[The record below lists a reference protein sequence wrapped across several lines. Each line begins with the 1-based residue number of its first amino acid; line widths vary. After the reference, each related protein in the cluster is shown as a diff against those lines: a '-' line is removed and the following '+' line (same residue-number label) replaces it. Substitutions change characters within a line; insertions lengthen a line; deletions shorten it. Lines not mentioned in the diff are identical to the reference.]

1 MTPSDE
7 IVDVV
12 SSIANAPISSE
23 TKESITP
30 NFLKRM
36 KQKTRDL
43 PSNFR
48 LATLGAWRG
57 RERGLAVIAGVF
69 LASLVITTVLAYGVG
84 LSQLFLAES
93 LNSEPFDAKI
103 EFKKAPNYESDGWTN
118 NTTTLMETCDELTL
132 RVEITDCTVIL
143 GRQGIHGSGFFNED
157 FVVAQ
162 PLEMRSIF
170 SSTNDLWD
178 NVSFD
183 YPELEN
189 SGPPISSMRGIRLLG
204 PEAFDGELADRLGEQ
219 IIFGLGNWST
229 AEEVEEN
236 RGVFLPSNIASE
248 AQANVGD
255 KLDELSFAY
264 VIDRK
269 AGKGFEDATSD
280 WDCEGTID
288 VGDNG
293 YTYCRM
299 DLTLTNLTIMGIYEP
314 WAFGNPTLAANPVFT
329 TWTALEELDREKL
342 IDNDHM
348 YLGVTIDRALLP
360 TSSTDA
366 ASEWVE
372 DLGVQIESQN
382 YTSENIE
389 LFYFDIIGGT
399 ITFLEIFL
407 GLVQAFDYIIMI
419 PIVVLSLSVLIYG
432 LVLSLEQ
439 RRREIAIHRVIGATS
454 KGLQGM
460 VLLELAVMS
469 TFAWVAGYI
478 LAIAVVPL
486 VLSSVGFMAFESL
499 ENVDVNPVL
508 GLSSTI
514 ITAAATLGLAL
525 LFGRSRSKEFIELEI
540 EEGVKKVREVSKP
553 KRWLHWLMFVIG
565 AIAATDTWLEMNGS
579 EDGLNSN
586 WFVEGL
592 LGLFGPFLLWIG
604 GALLLGRIGAKGPR
618 IMQLFFGRTILLKD
632 VKRGLKGSG
641 STESINRLSVI
652 MLLTLS
658 IVTLA
663 AVQGY
668 TGTLVD
674 EYTASAT
681 VGSDLQITTEQPTNF
696 SEIQTLIN
704 EVYGEELVISGTTVT
719 SIALETED
727 GDSFQ
732 TWVILNGTRDVLDWT
747 EQSIPGKNIDTALES
762 YEGLTFS
769 AGESAAYVLDIWG
782 SGRKGGADRGDQL
795 LSLDDARSVN
805 LTFTWTDIE
814 LEITGMDEETE
825 NESAPEFEMEQLQFL
840 LGSYGESLAVDLSN
854 LDLQNADLSNR
865 DLSGVDFTGTN
876 LSGANLSG
884 SIFTDS
890 LFIDTNLDNADFSNS
905 NLSNTIILNSLGPN
919 IISNSNFSNAN
930 LEGSFGLY
938 VLSFSDLTN
947 ATCPNGEVTNSS
959 SCDDLMITPS
969 IENLPSS
976 LSELLFSGGGI
987 SFEINTQEYN
997 QSLQYIGVHE
1007 FIPGVP
1013 TITMSDTLVIG
1024 ESSWRA
1030 FVGDERANNF
1040 STNTWIIKVD
1050 AVQGDELEAFRAN
1063 LEADSR
1069 VSSAMDW
1076 SSKHSEV
1083 ERSGGLIFGT
1093 QGLLSLQFVVASIAA
1108 VASAFVFLSLVLN
1121 QRRKELAV
1129 LQAIGASPN
1138 QIIRLVLFEI
1148 LSIVVVS
1155 MFLGVLLG
1163 MALALSFNGL
1173 FSVFGFIFG
1182 IFGGS
1187 ETIIDRNLVWPWFE
1201 LTLVSLTVFVA
1212 VVVALLST
1220 TRKAL
1225 KSDLSTVLKG
1235 E

>member
-1 MTPSDE
+1 MTEKKLVDRLKHRIRDFPS
-7 IVDVV
+7 
-12 SSIANAPISSE
+12 S
-23 TKESITP
+23 
-30 NFLKRM
+30 
-36 KQKTRDL
+36 
-43 PSNFR
+43 FR
-48 LATLGAWRG
+48 IATLGAWRG

-93 LNSEPFDAKI
+93 LETEPFDAKI
-103 EFKKAPNYESDGWTN
+103 EFKKVPNYDSEGWSN
-118 NTTTLMETCDELTL
+118 NTTILMETCTELTL
-132 RVEITDCTVIL
+132 KNEITDCTVIL
-143 GRQGIHGSGFFNED
+143 GRQGIHGNGFFNED

-162 PLEMRSIF
+162 PLEMREIS
-170 SSTNDLWD
+170 SSTNELWS
-178 NVSFD
+178 NVSFE

-189 SGPPISSMRGIRLLG
+189 AGPPISSMRGIRLLG
-204 PEAFDGELADRLGEQ
+204 PEAFDGELAQRLGER
-219 IIFGLGNWST
+219 IIFGLGNWSSP
-229 AEEVEEN
+229 EEVRN
-236 RGVFLPSNIASE
+236 RSGVFLPSNIASE

-255 KLDELSFAY
+255 KLDELTFAY

-269 AGKGFEDATSD
+269 AGGGFEDSND

-293 YTYCRM
+293 YAYCRM
-299 DLTLTNLTIMGIYEP
+299 NMTLTNLEILGIYEP
-314 WAFGNPTLAANPVFT
+314 WPFGNPTLAPNPIFT
-329 TWTALEELDREKL
+329 TWTSLNEVDRAKL

-372 DLGVQIESQN
+372 DLGVEIESKN

-419 PIVVLSLSVLIYG
+419 PIVILSLSVLIYG

-469 TFAWVAGYI
+469 TFAWIAGYI

-499 ENVDVNPVL
+499 DNVEVNPVL
-508 GLSSTI
+508 GLGSTI
-514 ITAAATLGLAL
+514 VTAAATLGLAL
-525 LFGRSRSKEFIELEI
+525 LFGRNRSKEFIELEI
-540 EEGVKKVREVSKP
+540 EEGVKKVREVTKP
-553 KRWLHWLMFVIG
+553 KRWLHWLMFIIG

-579 EDGLNSN
+579 ENGLNSN
-586 WFVEGL
+586 WFIEGL

-618 IMQLFFGRTILLKD
+618 IMQLFLGKTPLLKD

-681 VGSDLQITTEQPTNF
+681 VGSDLQITTEQPTNLT
-696 SEIQTLIN
+696 EVQNILN
-704 EVYGEELVISGTTVT
+704 DVYGEELSITATTIT

-732 TWVILNGTRDVLDWT
+732 TWVLLNGTRNILDWT
-747 EQSIPGKNIDTALES
+747 EQSIPGGDIDSALES
-762 YEGLTFS
+762 YEELTFS
-769 AGESAAYVLDIWG
+769 AGESAAYILDIWG
-782 SGRKGGADRGDQL
+782 SGRKGGDDRGDEL
-795 LSLDDARSVN
+795 LSYEDSRSEE
-805 LTFTWTDIE
+805 LTFTWTDLSIDFSG
-814 LEITGMDEETE
+814 IDEEIQ
-825 NESAPEFEMEQLQFL
+825 SDVMPEIGIEELLFL
-840 LGSYGESLAVDLSN
+840 LDSYSESLDIDLSN

-865 DLSGVDFTGTN
+865 DLTGVDFSGSN
-876 LSGANLSG
+876 LTGANLSN
-884 SIFTDS
+884 STLTNS
-890 LFIDTNLDNADFSNS
+890 LFGDTNLDNVNFTNS
-905 NLSNTIILNSLGPN
+905 NLTNTIIFSTLGMNFITNSD
-919 IISNSNFSNAN
+919 FTNAN
-930 LEGSFGLY
+930 LEGSIGLFN
-938 VLSFSDLTN
+938 LSFSDMNN
-947 ATCPNGEVTNSS
+947 ATCPNGNISSTS
-959 SCDDLMITPS
+959 SCEGLMLEPS

-976 LSELLFSGGGI
+976 LVELFFNTENI
-987 SFEINTQEYN
+987 SFEIQSTEYN
-997 QSLQYIGVHE
+997 QSLRYIGIHE
-1007 FIPGVP
+1007 FLPGIP
-1013 TITMSDTLVIG
+1013 TTTMADTLVIG
-1024 ESSWRA
+1024 ETSWRA
-1030 FVGDERANNF
+1030 LVGDDTANNF
-1040 STNTWIIKVD
+1040 SANNWIIKVESL
-1050 AVQGDELEAFRAN
+1050 QGDKLEAFRAN
-1063 LEADSR
+1063 LDADSR
-1069 VSSAMDW
+1069 ISSAMDW
-1076 SSKHSEV
+1076 ASKHSEV

-1121 QRRKELAV
+1121 QRKKELAV

-1155 MFLGVLLG
+1155 MLLGILLG

-1201 LTLVSLTVFVA
+1201 LTIVSFTVFIA
-1212 VVVALLST
+1212 VVIALLST

>member
-1 MTPSDE
+1 MTDE
-7 IVDVV
+7 
-12 SSIANAPISSE
+12 
-23 TKESITP
+23 K
-30 NFLKRM
+30 FFGRM
-36 KQKTRDL
+36 KRKVRDL

-48 LATLGAWRG
+48 IATLGAWRG

-93 LNSEPFDAKI
+93 LETEPFDAKI
-103 EFKKAPNYESDGWTN
+103 EFKKAPTYESDGWTN

-132 RVEITDCTVIL
+132 NVEITDCTVIL
-143 GRQGIHGSGFFNED
+143 GRQGIHGGGFFNED

-162 PLEMRSIF
+162 PLEMRSIS
-170 SSTNDLWD
+170 SSTNELWD

-183 YPELEN
+183 YPELQN
-189 SGPPISSMRGIRLLG
+189 AGPPISSMRGIRLLG

-229 AEEVEEN
+229 ADEVEN
-236 RGVFLPSNIASE
+236 KSGVFLPSNIASE

-255 KLDELSFAY
+255 KLDSVTFAY
-264 VIDRK
+264 VIDKK
-269 AGKGFEDATSD
+269 AGGALQSD
-280 WDCEGTID
+280 WECEGTID
-288 VGDNG
+288 SGDNG
-293 YTYCRM
+293 YAYCRM
-299 DLTLTNLTIMGIYEP
+299 NMTLTNLTIMGIYEP
-314 WAFGNPTLAANPVFT
+314 WPFGNPTLAPNPIFT
-329 TWTALEELDREKL
+329 TWTALDELDREIL

-372 DLGVQIESQN
+372 DLGMQIESQN

-419 PIVVLSLSVLIYG
+419 PIVLLSLSVLIYG

-469 TFAWVAGYI
+469 TFAWVAGYV

-499 ENVDVNPVL
+499 ENVEVNPVL
-508 GLSSTI
+508 GLGSTI

-553 KRWLHWLMFVIG
+553 KRWLHWLMFIIG

-586 WFVEGL
+586 WFIEGL

-618 IMQLFFGRTILLKD
+618 IMQLFLGKTPLLKD

-681 VGSDLQITTEQPTNF
+681 VGSDLQITTEQPANF
-696 SEIQTLIN
+696 TEVQNILN
-704 EVYGEELVISGTTVT
+704 EVYGEELLISATTIT

-732 TWVILNGTRDVLDWT
+732 TWVLLNGTSDVLDWT
-747 EQSIPGKNIDTALES
+747 EQSLPGENIDTALES

-782 SGRKGGADRGDQL
+782 SGRKGGDDRGDEL
-795 LSLDDARSVN
+795 LSSDDSRSEN
-805 LTFTWTDIE
+805 LTFTWTDIDFDFSG
-814 LEITGMDEETE
+814 TDEEIE
-825 NESAPEFEMEQLQFL
+825 NETIPEFGFEQLQFL
-840 LGSYGESLAVDLSN
+840 LESYRESMEVDLSN
-854 LDLQNADLSNR
+854 LNLQNADLSNR
-865 DLSGVDFTGTN
+865 DLSGVDFSGTN
-876 LSGANLSG
+876 LSGANLSN
-884 SIFTDS
+884 STLTNS
-890 LFIDTNLDNADFSNS
+890 LFGDTNLDNVNFKNS
-905 NLSNTIILNSLGPN
+905 NLSNAIIFNTFVPNFILNSD
-919 IISNSNFSNAN
+919 FTNAN
-930 LEGSFGLY
+930 LEGSFGLFN
-938 VLSFSDLTN
+938 LSFSDLTN
-947 ATCPNGEVTNSS
+947 ATCPNGAITNTS
-959 SCDDLMITPS
+959 SCDEFMIEPS
-969 IENLPSS
+969 IENLPPSF
-976 LSELLFSGGGI
+976 SELIFTDGGF
-987 SFEINTQEYN
+987 SFEIQTTEYN
-997 QSLQYIGVHE
+997 QSLRYIGVHE
-1007 FIPGVP
+1007 FIPGIP
-1013 TITMSDTLVIG
+1013 TTTMSDTLVIG
-1024 ESSWRA
+1024 ETSWRA
-1030 FVGDERANNF
+1030 LVGDDTVNNF
-1040 STNTWIIKVD
+1040 SANTWIIKID
-1050 AVQGDELEAFRAN
+1050 GIQGDELEAFRAS
-1063 LEADSR
+1063 LDADSR
-1069 VSSAMDW
+1069 ISSAMDW
-1076 SSKHSEV
+1076 SSKHGEV

-1121 QRRKELAV
+1121 QRKKELAV

-1155 MFLGVLLG
+1155 MFLGILLG

-1201 LTLVSLTVFVA
+1201 LAIVSLTVFVA

>member
-1 MTPSDE
+1 MKDE
-7 IVDVV
+7 KF
-12 SSIANAPISSE
+12 SS
-23 TKESITP
+23 
-30 NFLKRM
+30 RM
-36 KQKTRDL
+36 SRKIRDF

-48 LATLGAWRG
+48 IATLGAWRG

-93 LNSEPFDAKI
+93 LETEPFDAKI
-103 EFKKAPNYESDGWTN
+103 EFKKAPTYESDGWTN

-132 RVEITDCTVIL
+132 KVEITDCTVIL
-143 GRQGIHGSGFFNED
+143 GRQGIHGGGFFNED

-162 PLEMRSIF
+162 PLEMRSIS
-170 SSTNDLWD
+170 SSTNELWG
-178 NVSFD
+178 NVSFE

-189 SGPPISSMRGIRLLG
+189 AGPPISSMRGIRLLG

-229 AEEVEEN
+229 ADEVEN
-236 RGVFLPSNIASE
+236 KRGVFLPSNIASE

-255 KLDELSFAY
+255 ELDELTFAY

-269 AGKGFEDATSD
+269 AGGALQGD

-288 VGDNG
+288 SGDNG
-293 YTYCRM
+293 YAYCRM
-299 DLTLTNLTIMGIYEP
+299 NMTLTNLTIMGIYEP
-314 WAFGNPTLAANPVFT
+314 WPFGNPTLAPNPIFT
-329 TWTALEELDREKL
+329 TWTALDELDQQKL

-372 DLGVQIESQN
+372 DLGMQIESQN
-382 YTSENIE
+382 YTSQNIE

-419 PIVVLSLSVLIYG
+419 PIVILSLSVLIYG

-499 ENVDVNPVL
+499 ENVEVNPVL
-508 GLSSTI
+508 GLGSTI

-553 KRWLHWLMFVIG
+553 KRWLHWLMFIIG

-586 WFVEGL
+586 WFIEGL

-604 GALLLGRIGAKGPR
+604 GALLLGRIGAKGPK
-618 IMQLFFGRTILLKD
+618 IMQLFLGKSPLLKD

-681 VGSDLQITTEQPTNF
+681 VGSDLQITTEEPSNF
-696 SEIQTLIN
+696 SEVQRILN
-704 EVYGEELVISGTTVT
+704 DVYGEELSISATTIT

-732 TWVILNGTRDVLDWT
+732 TWVLLNGTKDVLDWT

-769 AGESAAYVLDIWG
+769 AGESAAYILDIWG
-782 SGRKGGADRGDQL
+782 SGRKGGDDRGDEL
-795 LSLDDARSVN
+795 LSSEDTRSEN
-805 LTFTWTDIE
+805 LTFTWTDIDFGFS
-814 LEITGMDEETE
+814 GMDEEIE
-825 NESAPEFEMEQLQFL
+825 NETTPEFGIEQILFL
-840 LGSYGESLAVDLSN
+840 LESYSESMEVDLSN
-854 LDLQNADLSNR
+854 LNLQNADLSNR
-865 DLSGVDFTGTN
+865 DLSGVDFSGTN
-876 LSGANLSG
+876 LSGANLSN
-884 SIFTDS
+884 STLTNS
-890 LFIDTNLDNADFSNS
+890 LFGDTNLNNVNFKDS
-905 NLSNTIILNSLGPN
+905 NLSNTIIFNSAGPNFILNSD
-919 IISNSNFSNAN
+919 FTNAN
-930 LEGSFGLY
+930 LEGSFGLFN
-938 VLSFSDLTN
+938 LSFSDLTN
-947 ATCPNGEVTNSS
+947 TTCPNGAVTNIS
-959 SCDDLMITPS
+959 SCDELMIEISIDTLPPS
-969 IENLPSS
+969 FTD
-976 LSELLFSGGGI
+976 LLFTDTGF
-987 SFEINTQEYN
+987 SFEVKTTEYN
-997 QSLQYIGVHE
+997 QSLRYIGVHE
-1007 FIPGVP
+1007 FIPGIP
-1013 TITMSDTLVIG
+1013 TTTMADTLVIG
-1024 ESSWRA
+1024 ETSWRA
-1030 FVGDERANNF
+1030 LVGDDTANNF
-1040 STNTWIIKVD
+1040 SANTWIIKID
-1050 AVQGDELEAFRAN
+1050 TVQGEELEAFRAN
-1063 LEADSR
+1063 LDADSR
-1069 VSSAMDW
+1069 ISSAMDW

-1121 QRRKELAV
+1121 QRKRELAV

-1155 MFLGVLLG
+1155 MFLGILLG

-1201 LTLVSLTVFVA
+1201 LALVSLTVFVA

>member
-1 MTPSDE
+1 MTEPKLFE
-7 IVDVV
+7 RI
-12 SSIANAPISSE
+12 
-23 TKESITP
+23 K
-30 NFLKRM
+30 LKI
-36 KQKTRDL
+36 RDL

-48 LATLGAWRG
+48 IASLGAWRG

-93 LNSEPFDAKI
+93 LETEPFDAKI
-103 EFKKAPNYESDGWTN
+103 EFKKAPSYGTEGWTN
-118 NTTTLMETCDELTL
+118 NTTTLMQTCDELTL
-132 RVEITDCTVIL
+132 KVEITDCTVIL
-143 GRQGIHGSGFFNED
+143 GRQGIHGNGFFNED

-162 PLEMRSIF
+162 PLEMREITSA
-170 SSTNDLWD
+170 TNELWE

-189 SGPPISSMRGIRLLG
+189 AGPPISSMRGIRLLG
-204 PEAFDGELADRLGEQ
+204 PEAFDGELADRLGER
-219 IIFGLGNWST
+219 IIFGLGNWSS
-229 AEEVEEN
+229 ADIVEN
-236 RGVFLPSNIASE
+236 KSGVFLPSNIASE
-248 AQANVGD
+248 AQAKVGD
-255 KLDELSFAY
+255 KLDKLTFAY
-264 VIDRK
+264 VVDRK
-269 AGKGFEDATSD
+269 AGGGFEDSSE

-288 VGDNG
+288 VGNNG
-293 YTYCRM
+293 YAYCRINM
-299 DLTLTNLTIMGIYEP
+299 TLTDLEILGIYEP
-314 WAFGNPTLAANPVFT
+314 WPFGNPTLSPNPIFT
-329 TWTALEELDREKL
+329 TWTALNEIDRARL

-372 DLGVQIESQN
+372 DLGVEIESVS

-419 PIVVLSLSVLIYG
+419 PIVILSLSVLIYG

-454 KGLQGM
+454 KGLQSM

-469 TFAWVAGYI
+469 TFAWIAGYV

-499 ENVDVNPVL
+499 DNVEVNPVL
-508 GLSSTI
+508 GLGSTI
-514 ITAAATLGLAL
+514 ITAFATLGLAL

-540 EEGVKKVREVSKP
+540 EEGVKKVREVNKP
-553 KRWLHWLMFVIG
+553 KRWLHWLMFIIG
-565 AIAATDTWLEMNGS
+565 AIAAIDTWLEMNGS
-579 EDGLNSN
+579 ENGLNSN
-586 WFVEGL
+586 WFIEGL

-618 IMQLFFGRTILLKD
+618 IMQLFLGKTPLLKD

-681 VGSDLQITTEQPTNF
+681 VGSDLQITTEQPTNI
-696 SEIQTLIN
+696 SEVQNILN
-704 EVYGEELVISGTTVT
+704 DVYGNELSITATTIT

-732 TWVILNGTRDVLDWT
+732 TWVLLNGTRDILDWT
-747 EQSIPGKNIDTALES
+747 EQSIPGADIDSALES

-769 AGESAAYVLDIWG
+769 AGESAAYILDIWG
-782 SGRKGGADRGDQL
+782 SGRKGGDDRGDEL
-795 LSLDDARSVN
+795 LVNGDSRSEN
-805 LTFTWTDIE
+805 LTFTWTDVNFDISGLD
-814 LEITGMDEETE
+814 LEIQNET
-825 NESAPEFEMEQLQFL
+825 APELGFEQLIFL
-840 LGSYGESLAVDLSN
+840 LESYRSSLEVDLSN
-854 LDLQNADLSNR
+854 LNLQNADLSNR
-865 DLSGVDFTGTN
+865 DLTGVDFSGTN
-876 LSGANLSG
+876 LSGANLSN
-884 SIFTDS
+884 STFTNS
-890 LFIDTNLDNADFSNS
+890 LFSDTNLNNVNFSGS
-905 NLSNTIILNSLGPN
+905 NLSNTLIFNSFGVN
-919 IISNSNFSNAN
+919 FITNSDFSGAD
-930 LEGSFGLY
+930 LEGSIGLFN
-938 VLSFSDLTN
+938 LSLSNLDN
-947 ATCPNGEVTNSS
+947 AKCPNGIVTNTS
-959 SCDDLMITPS
+959 SCDGFLLEPTV
-969 IENLPSS
+969 ENLPSS
-976 LSELLFSGGGI
+976 MAELLFDNDNFNI
-987 SFEINTQEYN
+987 EIQSTEYN
-997 QSLQYIGVHE
+997 LSLRYIGVHE
-1007 FIPGVP
+1007 FLPGIP
-1013 TITMSDTLVIG
+1013 TSTMSDTLVIG
-1024 ESSWRA
+1024 ETSWRA
-1030 FVGDERANNF
+1030 LVGEDTADNF
-1040 STNTWIIKVD
+1040 STNTWIIKINEI
-1050 AVQGDELEAFRAN
+1050 QGDELEGFRAN
-1063 LEADSR
+1063 LDADSR
-1069 VSSAMDW
+1069 ISSAMDW

-1121 QRRKELAV
+1121 QRKKELAV

-1155 MFLGVLLG
+1155 MFLGILLG

-1201 LTLVSLTVFVA
+1201 LTIVSLTVFVA

>member
-1 MTPSDE
+1 MTPRDE
-7 IVDVV
+7 ISEVV
-12 SSIANAPISSE
+12 LSIANVPISPE

-36 KQKTRDL
+36 KQKIRDL

-93 LNSEPFDAKI
+93 LETEPFDAKI
-103 EFKKAPNYESDGWTN
+103 EFKKAPTYESDGWTN

-132 RVEITDCTVIL
+132 NVEITDCTVIL
-143 GRQGIHGSGFFNED
+143 GRQGIHGGGFFNED

-162 PLEMRSIF
+162 PLEMRSIS
-170 SSTNDLWD
+170 SSTNELWD

-204 PEAFDGELADRLGEQ
+204 PEAFDGELANRLGEQ

-264 VIDRK
+264 VIDKK
-269 AGKGFEDATSD
+269 AGGALQRD
-280 WDCEGTID
+280 WDCEGAID

-293 YTYCRM
+293 YAYCRM
-299 DLTLTNLTIMGIYEP
+299 NMTLTNLTVMGIYEP
-314 WAFGNPTLAANPVFT
+314 WPFGNPTLSPNPIFT
-329 TWTALEELDREKL
+329 TWTALDELDREKL

-372 DLGVQIESQN
+372 DLGMHIESQN

-419 PIVVLSLSVLIYG
+419 PIVILSLSVLIYG

-469 TFAWVAGYI
+469 TFAWIAGYI

-499 ENVDVNPVL
+499 ENVEVNPVL
-508 GLSSTI
+508 GLGSTI
-514 ITAAATLGLAL
+514 VTAAATLGLAL

-553 KRWLHWLMFVIG
+553 KRWLHWLMFIIG

-618 IMQLFFGRTILLKD
+618 IMQLFLGKSPLLKD

-681 VGSDLQITTEQPTNF
+681 VGSDLQITTEQPSNF
-696 SEIQTLIN
+696 SEVQNILN
-704 EVYGEELVISGTTVT
+704 EVYGEDLLISATTIT

-732 TWVILNGTRDVLDWT
+732 TWVLLNGTRDVLDWT
-747 EQSIPGKNIDTALES
+747 EQSIPGDNIDTALES

-769 AGESAAYVLDIWG
+769 AGESAAYILDIWG
-782 SGRKGGADRGDQL
+782 SGRKGGADRGDEL
-795 LSLDDARSVN
+795 LTSKDSRSTN
-805 LTFTWTDIE
+805 LTFTWTDIDFDFSG
-814 LEITGMDEETE
+814 TDEEIQ
-825 NESAPEFEMEQLQFL
+825 NETTPEFGFEQLQFL
-840 LGSYGESLAVDLSN
+840 LGSYSESMEVDLSN

-865 DLSGVDFTGTN
+865 DLSGVDFSGTN
-876 LSGANLSG
+876 LSGANLSN
-884 SIFTDS
+884 STLTNS
-890 LFIDTNLDNADFSNS
+890 LFGDTNLDNVNFKNS
-905 NLSNTIILNSLGPN
+905 NLSNTIIFNSVGPN
-919 IISNSNFSNAN
+919 FIFNSDFTNAN
-930 LEGSFGLY
+930 LEGSFGLFN
-938 VLSFSDLTN
+938 LSFSDLTN
-947 ATCPNGEVTNSS
+947 ATCPNGVVTNTS
-959 SCDDLMITPS
+959 SCDELMIDISIDTFPPS
-969 IENLPSS
+969 LT
-976 LSELLFSGGGI
+976 ELLFTDGGF
-987 SFEINTQEYN
+987 SFEVQTTEYN
-997 QSLQYIGVHE
+997 QSLRYIGVHE
-1007 FIPGVP
+1007 FIPGIP
-1013 TITMSDTLVIG
+1013 TTTMADTLVIG
-1024 ESSWRA
+1024 ETSWRA
-1030 FVGDERANNF
+1030 LVGDDTANNF
-1040 STNTWIIKVD
+1040 SANTWIIKID
-1050 AVQGDELEAFRAN
+1050 AIQGDELEAFRAN
-1063 LEADSR
+1063 LDADSR
-1069 VSSAMDW
+1069 ISSAMDW

-1108 VASAFVFLSLVLN
+1108 IASAFVFLSLVLN
-1121 QRRKELAV
+1121 QRKKELAV

-1155 MFLGVLLG
+1155 MFLGILLG

-1201 LTLVSLTVFVA
+1201 LAIVSLTVFVA
-1212 VVVALLST
+1212 VVIALLST

>member
-1 MTPSDE
+1 MKDE
-7 IVDVV
+7 KF
-12 SSIANAPISSE
+12 SS
-23 TKESITP
+23 
-30 NFLKRM
+30 RM
-36 KQKTRDL
+36 SRKIRDF

-48 LATLGAWRG
+48 IATLGAWRG

-93 LNSEPFDAKI
+93 LETEPFDAKI
-103 EFKKAPNYESDGWTN
+103 EFKKAPTYESDGWTN

-132 RVEITDCTVIL
+132 KVEITDCTVIL
-143 GRQGIHGSGFFNED
+143 GRQGIHGGGFFNED

-162 PLEMRSIF
+162 PLEMRSIS
-170 SSTNDLWD
+170 SSTNELWG
-178 NVSFD
+178 NVSFE

-189 SGPPISSMRGIRLLG
+189 AGPPISSMRGIRLLG

-229 AEEVEEN
+229 ADEVEN
-236 RGVFLPSNIASE
+236 KRGVFLPSNIASE

-255 KLDELSFAY
+255 ELDELTFAY

-269 AGKGFEDATSD
+269 AGGALQGD

-288 VGDNG
+288 SGDNG
-293 YTYCRM
+293 YAYCRM
-299 DLTLTNLTIMGIYEP
+299 NMTLTNLTIMGIYEP
-314 WAFGNPTLAANPVFT
+314 WPFGNPTLAPNPIFT
-329 TWTALEELDREKL
+329 TWTALDELDQQKL

-372 DLGVQIESQN
+372 DLGMQIESQN
-382 YTSENIE
+382 YTSQNIE

-419 PIVVLSLSVLIYG
+419 PIVILSLSVLIYG

-499 ENVDVNPVL
+499 ENVEVNPVL
-508 GLSSTI
+508 GLGSTI
-514 ITAAATLGLAL
+514 VTAAATLGLAL

-553 KRWLHWLMFVIG
+553 KRWLHWLMFIIG

-586 WFVEGL
+586 WFIEGL

-604 GALLLGRIGAKGPR
+604 GALLLGRIGAKGPK
-618 IMQLFFGRTILLKD
+618 IMQLFLGKSPLLKD

-681 VGSDLQITTEQPTNF
+681 VGSDLQITTEEPSNF
-696 SEIQTLIN
+696 SEVQRILN
-704 EVYGEELVISGTTVT
+704 DVYGEELSISATTIT

-732 TWVILNGTRDVLDWT
+732 TWVLLNGTKDVLDWT

-769 AGESAAYVLDIWG
+769 AGESAAYILDIWG
-782 SGRKGGADRGDQL
+782 SGRKGGDDRGDEL
-795 LSLDDARSVN
+795 LSSEDTRSEN
-805 LTFTWTDIE
+805 LTFTWTDIDFGFS
-814 LEITGMDEETE
+814 GMDEEIE
-825 NESAPEFEMEQLQFL
+825 NETTPEFGIEQILFL
-840 LGSYGESLAVDLSN
+840 LESYSESMEVDLSN
-854 LDLQNADLSNR
+854 LNLQNADLSNR
-865 DLSGVDFTGTN
+865 DLSGVDFSGTN
-876 LSGANLSG
+876 LSGANLSN
-884 SIFTDS
+884 STLTNS
-890 LFIDTNLDNADFSNS
+890 LFGDTNLNNVNFKDS
-905 NLSNTIILNSLGPN
+905 NLSNTIIFNSAGPNFILNSD
-919 IISNSNFSNAN
+919 FTNAN
-930 LEGSFGLY
+930 LEGSFGLFN
-938 VLSFSDLTN
+938 LSFSDLTN
-947 ATCPNGEVTNSS
+947 TTCPNGAVTNIS
-959 SCDDLMITPS
+959 SCDELMIEISIDTLPPS
-969 IENLPSS
+969 FTD
-976 LSELLFSGGGI
+976 LLFTDTGF
-987 SFEINTQEYN
+987 SFEVKTTEYN
-997 QSLQYIGVHE
+997 QSLRYIGVHE
-1007 FIPGVP
+1007 FIPGIP
-1013 TITMSDTLVIG
+1013 TTTMADTLVIG
-1024 ESSWRA
+1024 ETSWRA
-1030 FVGDERANNF
+1030 LVGDDTANNF
-1040 STNTWIIKVD
+1040 SANTWIIKID
-1050 AVQGDELEAFRAN
+1050 AVQGKELEAFRAN
-1063 LEADSR
+1063 LDADSR
-1069 VSSAMDW
+1069 ISSAMDW

-1121 QRRKELAV
+1121 QRKKELAV

-1155 MFLGVLLG
+1155 MFLGILLG

-1201 LTLVSLTVFVA
+1201 LALVSLTVFVA

>member
-1 MTPSDE
+1 MNE
-7 IVDVV
+7 EKFIG
-12 SSIANAPISSE
+12 
-23 TKESITP
+23 
-30 NFLKRM
+30 RM
-36 KQKTRDL
+36 KRKISDL

-48 LATLGAWRG
+48 IATLGAWRG

-93 LNSEPFDAKI
+93 LETEPFDAKI
-103 EFKKAPNYESDGWTN
+103 EFKKAPNFESEGWTN
-118 NTTTLMETCDELTL
+118 NTTTLMETCDELSL
-132 RVEITDCTVIL
+132 KVEITDCTVIL
-143 GRQGIHGSGFFNED
+143 GRQGIHGNGFFNED

-162 PLEMRSIF
+162 PLEMRAIS
-170 SSTNDLWD
+170 SSTNDLWN
-178 NVSFD
+178 NVSFE
-183 YPELEN
+183 YPELQN
-189 SGPPISSMRGIRLLG
+189 AGPPISSMRGIRLLG
-204 PEAFDGELADRLGEQ
+204 PEAFDGELAERLGEQ

-229 AEEVEEN
+229 AQEVEDN

-248 AQANVGD
+248 AQANIGD
-255 KLDELSFAY
+255 KLDEISFAY
-264 VIDRK
+264 VVDRK
-269 AGKGFEDATSD
+269 AGGGFEDSSD

-293 YTYCRM
+293 YAYCRM
-299 DLTLTNLTIMGIYEP
+299 NMTLTNLTIMGIYEP
-314 WAFGNPTLAANPVFT
+314 WPFGNPTLSPNPIFT
-329 TWTALEELDREKL
+329 TWTALDELDRQKL

-372 DLGVQIESQN
+372 DLGVEIESQN
-382 YTSENIE
+382 YTSEEIE

-419 PIVVLSLSVLIYG
+419 PIVILSLSVLIYG

-454 KGLQGM
+454 NGLQSM

-469 TFAWVAGYI
+469 TFAWIAGYI

-499 ENVDVNPVL
+499 ENVEVNPVL
-508 GLSSTI
+508 GLGSTI
-514 ITAAATLGLAL
+514 VTAAATLGLAL

-553 KRWLHWLMFVIG
+553 KRWLHWLMFIIG

-586 WFVEGL
+586 WFIEGL

-618 IMQLFFGRTILLKD
+618 IMQLFLGKTPLLKD

-681 VGSDLQITTEQPTNF
+681 VGSDLQITTEQPSNF
-696 SEIQTLIN
+696 SEVQKILN
-704 EVYGEELVISGTTVT
+704 EVYGEELLISATTIT

-732 TWVILNGTRDVLDWT
+732 TWVLLNGTRDVLDWT
-747 EQSIPGKNIDTALES
+747 EQSIPGENIDTALES
-762 YEGLTFS
+762 YEELTFS
-769 AGESAAYVLDIWG
+769 AGESAAYILDIWG
-782 SGRKGGADRGDQL
+782 SGRKGGDDRGDEL
-795 LSLDDARSVN
+795 LSSDDSRSEN

-814 LEITGMDEETE
+814 FELSGIGAEEDNDTT
-825 NESAPEFEMEQLQFL
+825 PEFGFEQLQFL
-840 LGSYGESLAVDLSN
+840 LDSYSESMEVDLTN
-854 LDLQNADLSNR
+854 LQLQNADLSNR
-865 DLSGVDFTGTN
+865 DLSGVDFSGTN
-876 LSGANLSG
+876 LSGANLSN
-884 SIFTDS
+884 STLTNS
-890 LFIDTNLDNADFSNS
+890 LFGDTNLDNVNFKNS
-905 NLSNTIILNSLGPN
+905 NLSNTIIFNSFGPN
-919 IISNSNFSNAN
+919 FIFNSDFTNAT
-930 LEGSFGLY
+930 LEGSFGLFN
-938 VLSFSDLTN
+938 LSFSDLTN
-947 ATCPNGEVTNSS
+947 ATCPNGVVTNSS
-959 SCDDLMITPS
+959 SCDEFMIEPS
-969 IENLPSS
+969 IESLPPS
-976 LSELLFSGGGI
+976 LTELIFMGEGLTL
-987 SFEINTQEYN
+987 ELQTTEYN
-997 QSLQYIGVHE
+997 QSLRYIGVHE

-1013 TITMSDTLVIG
+1013 TTTMTDTLVIG
-1024 ESSWRA
+1024 ETAWRA
-1030 FVGDERANNF
+1030 LVGDDTANNF
-1040 STNTWIIKVD
+1040 TANTWIIKID
-1050 AVQGDELEAFRAN
+1050 SIQGDELEAFRAN
-1063 LEADSR
+1063 LDADSR

-1155 MFLGVLLG
+1155 MFLGILLG

-1201 LTLVSLTVFVA
+1201 LAIVSLTVFVA
-1212 VVVALLST
+1212 VVLALLST

>member
-1 MTPSDE
+1 MNDE
-7 IVDVV
+7 KFF
-12 SSIANAPISSE
+12 S
-23 TKESITP
+23 
-30 NFLKRM
+30 RM
-36 KQKTRDL
+36 NRKIRDF

-48 LATLGAWRG
+48 IATLGAWRG

-93 LNSEPFDAKI
+93 LETEPFDAKI
-103 EFKKAPNYESDGWTN
+103 EFKKAPTYESDGWTN

-132 RVEITDCTVIL
+132 NVEITDCTVIL
-143 GRQGIHGSGFFNED
+143 GRQGIHGGGFFNED

-162 PLEMRSIF
+162 PLEMRSIS
-170 SSTNDLWD
+170 SSTNELWN

-229 AEEVEEN
+229 ADEVENN

-255 KLDELSFAY
+255 ELDEVTFAY

-269 AGKGFEDATSD
+269 AGGALQGD

-288 VGDNG
+288 SGDNG
-293 YTYCRM
+293 YAYCRM
-299 DLTLTNLTIMGIYEP
+299 NMTLTNLTIMGIYEP
-314 WAFGNPTLAANPVFT
+314 WQFGNPTLAPNPIFT
-329 TWTALEELDREKL
+329 TWTALDELDKQKL

-372 DLGVQIESQN
+372 DLGMQIESQN
-382 YTSENIE
+382 YTSQNIE

-454 KGLQGM
+454 NGLQGM

-469 TFAWVAGYI
+469 TFAWIAGYV

-499 ENVDVNPVL
+499 ENVEVNPVL
-508 GLSSTI
+508 GLGSTI

-553 KRWLHWLMFVIG
+553 KRWLHWLMFIIG

-586 WFVEGL
+586 WFIEGL

-604 GALLLGRIGAKGPR
+604 GALLLGRIGAKGPK
-618 IMQLFFGRTILLKD
+618 IMQLFLGKSPLLKD

-681 VGSDLQITTEQPTNF
+681 VGSDLQITTEQPSNF
-696 SEIQTLIN
+696 SEVQNILN
-704 EVYGEELVISGTTVT
+704 EVYGEELLISATTIT

-732 TWVILNGTRDVLDWT
+732 TWVILNGTRGVLDWT
-747 EQSIPGKNIDTALES
+747 EQSLPGKNIDTALES

-769 AGESAAYVLDIWG
+769 AGESAAYILDIWG
-782 SGRKGGADRGDQL
+782 SGRKGGDDRGDEL
-795 LSLDDARSVN
+795 LSSSDIRSEN
-805 LTFTWTDIE
+805 LTFTWTDIDFDFSG
-814 LEITGMDEETE
+814 IDEEIE
-825 NESAPEFEMEQLQFL
+825 NETTPEFGFEQLQFL
-840 LGSYGESLAVDLSN
+840 LESYSESMEIDLSN

-865 DLSGVDFTGTN
+865 DLSGVDFSGTN
-876 LSGANLSG
+876 LSGANLSN
-884 SIFTDS
+884 STLTNS
-890 LFIDTNLDNADFSNS
+890 LFGDTNLDNVNFKDS
-905 NLSNTIILNSLGPN
+905 NLSNAIIFNSIGPNFILNSD
-919 IISNSNFSNAN
+919 FTNAN
-930 LEGSFGLY
+930 LEGSFGLFN
-938 VLSFSDLTN
+938 LSFSDLTN
-947 ATCPNGEVTNSS
+947 ATCPNGAVTNTS
-959 SCDDLMITPS
+959 SCDELMIEPS
-969 IENLPSS
+969 IETLPPSFT
-976 LSELLFSGGGI
+976 ELLFTDASF
-987 SFEINTQEYN
+987 SFEVMTTEYN
-997 QSLQYIGVHE
+997 QSLRYIGVHE
-1007 FIPGVP
+1007 FIPGIP
-1013 TITMSDTLVIG
+1013 TTTMADTLVIG
-1024 ESSWRA
+1024 ETSWRA
-1030 FVGDERANNF
+1030 LVGDDTANNF
-1040 STNTWIIKVD
+1040 SANTWIIKID
-1050 AVQGDELEAFRAN
+1050 TVQGEELEAFRAN
-1063 LEADSR
+1063 LDADSR
-1069 VSSAMDW
+1069 ISSAMDW

-1121 QRRKELAV
+1121 QRKRELAV

-1155 MFLGVLLG
+1155 MFLGILLG

-1201 LTLVSLTVFVA
+1201 LALVSLTVFVA

>member
-1 MTPSDE
+1 MTDE
-7 IVDVV
+7 
-12 SSIANAPISSE
+12 
-23 TKESITP
+23 K
-30 NFLKRM
+30 FLGRM
-36 KQKTRDL
+36 KRKIGDL
-43 PSNFR
+43 PSSFR
-48 LATLGAWRG
+48 IATLGAWRG

-93 LNSEPFDAKI
+93 LETEPFDAKI
-103 EFKKAPNYESDGWTN
+103 EFKKAPTYESDGWTN

-132 RVEITDCTVIL
+132 NVEITDCTVIL
-143 GRQGIHGSGFFNED
+143 GRQGIHGGGFFNED

-162 PLEMRSIF
+162 PLEMRSIS

-183 YPELEN
+183 YPELQN
-189 SGPPISSMRGIRLLG
+189 AGPPISSMRGIRLLG

-229 AEEVEEN
+229 ADEVEN
-236 RGVFLPSNIASE
+236 KSGVFLPSNIASE

-255 KLDELSFAY
+255 KLDSVTFAY
-264 VIDRK
+264 VIDKK
-269 AGKGFEDATSD
+269 AGGALQSD
-280 WDCEGTID
+280 WECEGTID
-288 VGDNG
+288 SGDNG
-293 YTYCRM
+293 YAYCRM
-299 DLTLTNLTIMGIYEP
+299 NMTLTNLTIMGIYEP
-314 WAFGNPTLAANPVFT
+314 WSFGNPTLAPNPIFT
-329 TWTALEELDREKL
+329 TWTALDELDREIL

-372 DLGVQIESQN
+372 DLGMQIESQN

-419 PIVVLSLSVLIYG
+419 PIVLLSLSVLIYG

-469 TFAWVAGYI
+469 TFAWVAGYV

-499 ENVDVNPVL
+499 ENVEVNPVL
-508 GLSSTI
+508 GLGSTI
-514 ITAAATLGLAL
+514 VTAAATLGLAL

-553 KRWLHWLMFVIG
+553 KRWLHWLMFIIG

-586 WFVEGL
+586 WFIEGL

-618 IMQLFFGRTILLKD
+618 IMQLFLGKTPLLKD

-681 VGSDLQITTEQPTNF
+681 VGSDLQITTEQPSNITEVQN
-696 SEIQTLIN
+696 ILN
-704 EVYGEELVISGTTVT
+704 EVYGEELLISATTIT

-732 TWVILNGTRDVLDWT
+732 TWVLLNGTSDVLDWT
-747 EQSIPGKNIDTALES
+747 EQSLPGENIDTALES

-769 AGESAAYVLDIWG
+769 AGESAAYILDIWG
-782 SGRKGGADRGDQL
+782 SGRKGGDDRGDEL
-795 LSLDDARSVN
+795 LSSDDSRSEN
-805 LTFTWTDIE
+805 LTFTWTDID
-814 LEITGMDEETE
+814 LDFSGTDEEIE
-825 NESAPEFEMEQLQFL
+825 NETIPEFGFEQLQFL
-840 LGSYGESLAVDLSN
+840 LESYRESMEVDLSN
-854 LDLQNADLSNR
+854 LNLQNADLSNR
-865 DLSGVDFTGTN
+865 DLSGVDFSGTN
-876 LSGANLSG
+876 LSGANLSN
-884 SIFTDS
+884 STLTNS
-890 LFIDTNLDNADFSNS
+890 LFGDTNLDNVNFKNS
-905 NLSNTIILNSLGPN
+905 NLSNAIIFNTFVPNFILNSD
-919 IISNSNFSNAN
+919 FTNAN
-930 LEGSFGLY
+930 LEGSFGLFN
-938 VLSFSDLTN
+938 LSFSDLTN
-947 ATCPNGEVTNSS
+947 ATCPNGAITNTS
-959 SCDDLMITPS
+959 SCDEFMIEPS
-969 IENLPSS
+969 IENLPPSF
-976 LSELLFSGGGI
+976 SELIFTDGGF
-987 SFEINTQEYN
+987 SFEVQTTEYN
-997 QSLQYIGVHE
+997 QSLRYIGVHE
-1007 FIPGVP
+1007 FIPGIP
-1013 TITMSDTLVIG
+1013 TTTMSDTLVIG
-1024 ESSWRA
+1024 ETSWRA
-1030 FVGDERANNF
+1030 LVGDDTVNNF
-1040 STNTWIIKVD
+1040 SANTWIIKID
-1050 AVQGDELEAFRAN
+1050 AIQGDELEAFRAS
-1063 LEADSR
+1063 LDADSR
-1069 VSSAMDW
+1069 ISSAMDW
-1076 SSKHSEV
+1076 SSKHGEV

-1121 QRRKELAV
+1121 QRKKELAV

-1155 MFLGVLLG
+1155 MFLGILLG

-1201 LTLVSLTVFVA
+1201 LAIVSLTVFVA

>member
-1 MTPSDE
+1 MTDE
-7 IVDVV
+7 
-12 SSIANAPISSE
+12 
-23 TKESITP
+23 K
-30 NFLKRM
+30 FLGRM
-36 KQKTRDL
+36 KRKIRDL

-48 LATLGAWRG
+48 IATLGAWRG

-93 LNSEPFDAKI
+93 LETEPFDAKI
-103 EFKKAPNYESDGWTN
+103 EFKKAPTYESDGWTN

-132 RVEITDCTVIL
+132 NVEITDCTVIL
-143 GRQGIHGSGFFNED
+143 GRQGIHGGGFFNED

-162 PLEMRSIF
+162 PLEMRSIS

-183 YPELEN
+183 YPELQN
-189 SGPPISSMRGIRLLG
+189 AGPPISSMRGIRLLG

-229 AEEVEEN
+229 ADEVEN
-236 RGVFLPSNIASE
+236 KSGVFLPSNIASE
-248 AQANVGD
+248 AQAKVGD
-255 KLDELSFAY
+255 QLDSVTFAY
-264 VIDRK
+264 VIDKK
-269 AGKGFEDATSD
+269 AGGALQSD
-280 WDCEGTID
+280 WECEGTID
-288 VGDNG
+288 SGDNG
-293 YTYCRM
+293 YAYCRM
-299 DLTLTNLTIMGIYEP
+299 NMTLTNLTIMGIYEP
-314 WAFGNPTLAANPVFT
+314 WSFGNPTLAPNPIFT
-329 TWTALEELDREKL
+329 TWTALDELDREIL

-372 DLGVQIESQN
+372 DLGMQIESQN

-419 PIVVLSLSVLIYG
+419 PIVLLSLSVLIYG

-469 TFAWVAGYI
+469 TFAWVAGYV

-499 ENVDVNPVL
+499 ENVEVNPVL
-508 GLSSTI
+508 GLGSTI
-514 ITAAATLGLAL
+514 VTAAATLGLAL

-553 KRWLHWLMFVIG
+553 KRWLHWLMFIIG

-586 WFVEGL
+586 WFIEGL

-618 IMQLFFGRTILLKD
+618 IMQLFLGKTPLLKD

-681 VGSDLQITTEQPTNF
+681 VGSDLQITTEQPSNF
-696 SEIQTLIN
+696 TEVQNILN
-704 EVYGEELVISGTTVT
+704 EVYGEELLISATTIT

-732 TWVILNGTRDVLDWT
+732 TWVLLNGTSDVLDWT
-747 EQSIPGKNIDTALES
+747 EQSLPGENIDTALES

-782 SGRKGGADRGDQL
+782 SGRKGGDDRGDEL
-795 LSLDDARSVN
+795 LSLDDSRSEN
-805 LTFTWTDIE
+805 LTFTWTDID
-814 LEITGMDEETE
+814 LDFSGTDEEIE
-825 NESAPEFEMEQLQFL
+825 NEIIPEFGFEQLQFL
-840 LGSYGESLAVDLSN
+840 LESYRESMEVDLSN
-854 LDLQNADLSNR
+854 LNLQNADLSNR
-865 DLSGVDFTGTN
+865 DLSGVDFSGTN
-876 LSGANLSG
+876 LSGANLSN
-884 SIFTDS
+884 STLTNS
-890 LFIDTNLDNADFSNS
+890 LFGDTNLDNVNFKNS
-905 NLSNTIILNSLGPN
+905 NLSNAIIFNTFVPNFILNSD
-919 IISNSNFSNAN
+919 FTNAN
-930 LEGSFGLY
+930 LEGSFGLFN
-938 VLSFSDLTN
+938 LSFSDLTN
-947 ATCPNGEVTNSS
+947 ATCPNGAITNTS
-959 SCDDLMITPS
+959 SCDEFMIEPS
-969 IENLPSS
+969 IENLPPSF
-976 LSELLFSGGGI
+976 SELIFTDGGF
-987 SFEINTQEYN
+987 SFEVQTTEYN
-997 QSLQYIGVHE
+997 QSLRYIGVHE
-1007 FIPGVP
+1007 FIPGIP
-1013 TITMSDTLVIG
+1013 TTTMSDTLVIG
-1024 ESSWRA
+1024 ETSWRA
-1030 FVGDERANNF
+1030 LVGDDTVNNF
-1040 STNTWIIKVD
+1040 SANTWIIKID
-1050 AVQGDELEAFRAN
+1050 AIQGDELEAFRAS
-1063 LEADSR
+1063 LDADSR
-1069 VSSAMDW
+1069 ISSAMDW
-1076 SSKHSEV
+1076 SSKHGEV

-1121 QRRKELAV
+1121 QRKKELAV

-1155 MFLGVLLG
+1155 MFLGILLG

-1201 LTLVSLTVFVA
+1201 LAIVSLTVFVA

>member
-1 MTPSDE
+1 MTDE
-7 IVDVV
+7 
-12 SSIANAPISSE
+12 
-23 TKESITP
+23 K
-30 NFLKRM
+30 FLGRM
-36 KQKTRDL
+36 KRKIGDL
-43 PSNFR
+43 PSSFR
-48 LATLGAWRG
+48 IATLGAWRG

-93 LNSEPFDAKI
+93 LETEPFDAKI
-103 EFKKAPNYESDGWTN
+103 EFKKAPTYESDGWTN

-132 RVEITDCTVIL
+132 NVEITDCTVIL
-143 GRQGIHGSGFFNED
+143 GRQGIHGGGFFNED

-162 PLEMRSIF
+162 PLEMRSIS

-183 YPELEN
+183 YPELQN
-189 SGPPISSMRGIRLLG
+189 AGPPISSMRGIRLLG

-229 AEEVEEN
+229 ADEVEN
-236 RGVFLPSNIASE
+236 KSGVFLPSNIASE

-255 KLDELSFAY
+255 KLDSVTFAY
-264 VIDRK
+264 VIDKK
-269 AGKGFEDATSD
+269 AGGALQSD
-280 WDCEGTID
+280 WECEGTID
-288 VGDNG
+288 SGDNG
-293 YTYCRM
+293 YAYCRM
-299 DLTLTNLTIMGIYEP
+299 NMTLTNLTIMGIYEP
-314 WAFGNPTLAANPVFT
+314 WSFGNPTLAPNPIFT
-329 TWTALEELDREKL
+329 TWTALDELDREIL

-372 DLGVQIESQN
+372 DLGMQIESQN

-419 PIVVLSLSVLIYG
+419 PIVLLSLSVLIYG

-469 TFAWVAGYI
+469 TFAWVAGYV

-499 ENVDVNPVL
+499 ENVEVNPVL
-508 GLSSTI
+508 GLGSTI
-514 ITAAATLGLAL
+514 VTAAATLGLAL

-553 KRWLHWLMFVIG
+553 KRWLHWLMFIIG

-586 WFVEGL
+586 WFIEGL

-618 IMQLFFGRTILLKD
+618 IMQLFLGKTPLLKD

-681 VGSDLQITTEQPTNF
+681 VGSDLQITTEQPSNITEVQN
-696 SEIQTLIN
+696 ILN
-704 EVYGEELVISGTTVT
+704 EVYGEELLISATTIT

-732 TWVILNGTRDVLDWT
+732 TWVLLNGTSDVLDWT
-747 EQSIPGKNIDTALES
+747 EQSLPGENIDTALES

-769 AGESAAYVLDIWG
+769 AGESAAYILDIWG
-782 SGRKGGADRGDQL
+782 SGRKGGDDRGDEL
-795 LSLDDARSVN
+795 LSSDDSRSEN
-805 LTFTWTDIE
+805 LTFTWTDID
-814 LEITGMDEETE
+814 LDFSGTDEEIE
-825 NESAPEFEMEQLQFL
+825 NETIPEFGFEQLQFL
-840 LGSYGESLAVDLSN
+840 LESYRESMEVDLSN
-854 LDLQNADLSNR
+854 LNLQNADLSNR
-865 DLSGVDFTGTN
+865 DLSGVDFSGTN
-876 LSGANLSG
+876 LSGANLSN
-884 SIFTDS
+884 STLTNS
-890 LFIDTNLDNADFSNS
+890 LFGDTNLDNVNFKNS
-905 NLSNTIILNSLGPN
+905 NLSNAIIFNTFVPNFILNSD
-919 IISNSNFSNAN
+919 FTNAN
-930 LEGSFGLY
+930 LEGSFGLFN
-938 VLSFSDLTN
+938 LSFSDLTN
-947 ATCPNGEVTNSS
+947 ATCPNGVITNTS
-959 SCDDLMITPS
+959 SCDEFMIEPS
-969 IENLPSS
+969 IENLPPSF
-976 LSELLFSGGGI
+976 SELIFTDGGF
-987 SFEINTQEYN
+987 SFEVQTTEYN
-997 QSLQYIGVHE
+997 QSLRYIGVHE
-1007 FIPGVP
+1007 FIPGIP
-1013 TITMSDTLVIG
+1013 TTTMSDTLVIG
-1024 ESSWRA
+1024 ETSWRA
-1030 FVGDERANNF
+1030 LVGDDTVNNF
-1040 STNTWIIKVD
+1040 SANTWIIKID
-1050 AVQGDELEAFRAN
+1050 AIQGDELEAFRAS
-1063 LEADSR
+1063 LDADSR
-1069 VSSAMDW
+1069 ISSAMDW
-1076 SSKHSEV
+1076 SSKHGEV

-1121 QRRKELAV
+1121 QRKKELAV

-1155 MFLGVLLG
+1155 MFLGILLG

-1201 LTLVSLTVFVA
+1201 LAIVSLTVFVA

>member
-1 MTPSDE
+1 MSEDKF
-7 IVDVV
+7 IV
-12 SSIANAPISSE
+12 
-23 TKESITP
+23 
-30 NFLKRM
+30 RM
-36 KQKTRDL
+36 NRKIRDL

-93 LNSEPFDAKI
+93 LETEPFDAKI
-103 EFKKAPNYESDGWTN
+103 EFKKAPNYDSDGWTN

-143 GRQGIHGSGFFNED
+143 GRQGIHGNGFFNED

-162 PLEMRSIF
+162 PLEMRSI
-170 SSTNDLWD
+170 SSSSNELWG
-178 NVSFD
+178 NMSFD

-189 SGPPISSMRGIRLLG
+189 AGPPISSMRGIRLLG
-204 PEAFDGELADRLGEQ
+204 PDAFDGELASRLGEQ

-229 AEEVEEN
+229 AEEVTQKN
-236 RGVFLPSNIASE
+236 GVFLPSNIASE
-248 AQANVGD
+248 AQASVGD
-255 KLDELSFAY
+255 ELDELTFAY
-264 VIDRK
+264 VVDRK
-269 AGKGFEDATSD
+269 AGGGFEDSSD

-288 VGDNG
+288 VANNG
-293 YTYCRM
+293 YAYCRM
-299 DLTLTNLTIMGIYEP
+299 NMTLTDLTILGIYEP
-314 WAFGNPTLAANPVFT
+314 WAFGNPTLAPNPIFT
-329 TWTALEELDREKL
+329 TWTALDEADQQKL

-372 DLGVQIESQN
+372 DLGVQIEGQN

-419 PIVVLSLSVLIYG
+419 PIVILSLSVLIYG

-439 RRREIAIHRVIGATS
+439 RRKEIAIHRVIGATS
-454 KGLQGM
+454 SGLQSM

-469 TFAWVAGYI
+469 TFAWIAGYV

-499 ENVDVNPVL
+499 DDVEVNPVL

-514 ITAAATLGLAL
+514 LTAAATLGLAL

-540 EEGVKKVREVSKP
+540 EEGVRNVREVSKP
-553 KRWLHWLMFVIG
+553 KRWLHWLMFFIG

-579 EDGLNSN
+579 ENGLNSN
-586 WFVEGL
+586 WFIEGL

-618 IMQLFFGRTILLKD
+618 IMQLFLGKTPLLRD

-674 EYTASAT
+674 EYTASST

-696 SEIQTLIN
+696 SEVQSIIN
-704 EVYGEELVISGTTVT
+704 DVYGEELLISATTIT

-732 TWVILNGTRDVLDWT
+732 TWVLLNGTRDVLDWT

-769 AGESAAYVLDIWG
+769 AGESAAYILDIWG
-782 SGRKGGADRGDQL
+782 SGRKGGDDRGDEL
-795 LSLDDARSVN
+795 LSSDDSRSVN
-805 LTFTWTDIE
+805 LKFTWTD
-814 LEITGMDEETE
+814 LSVEI
-825 NESAPEFEMEQLQFL
+825 SAPDDESENNSEPGFEMAQLEFL
-840 LGSYGESLAVDLSN
+840 LNSYRDSMMIDLSDLN
-854 LDLQNADLSNR
+854 LQNSDLSNR
-865 DLSGVDFTGTN
+865 DLTFVDFTGTN

-884 SIFTDS
+884 STLTGS
-890 LFIDTNLDNADFSNS
+890 LFFDTNMSDVDFSNT
-905 NLSNTIILNSLGPN
+905 NLSNTIIANSAGPN
-919 IISNSNFSNAN
+919 IIYNSNFTNAT
-930 LEGSFGLY
+930 LENSFGLFM
-938 VLSFSDLTN
+938 LSFSDLTN
-947 ATCPNGEVTNSS
+947 ATCPDGNVTNSS
-959 SCDDLMITPS
+959 SCDLFMLSPTL
-969 IENLPSS
+969 ENLPSS
-976 LSELLFSGGGI
+976 LANMLFADNI
-987 SFEINTQEYN
+987 NFEINTQEYN
-997 QSLQYIGVHE
+997 QTLEYIGIHE

-1013 TITMSDTLVIG
+1013 TTTMFDSLIIG

-1030 FVGDERANNF
+1030 FIGDERANNF
-1040 STNTWIIKVD
+1040 TTNTWIIKVES
-1050 AVQGDELEAFRAN
+1050 VEGDNLEAFRAN

-1076 SSKHSEV
+1076 SSKHGEV

-1108 VASAFVFLSLVLN
+1108 IASAFVFLSLVLN
-1121 QRRKELAV
+1121 QRKKELAV

-1148 LSIVVVS
+1148 LSIVIVS

-1201 LTLVSLTVFVA
+1201 LSIVSLSVFIA
-1212 VVVALLST
+1212 VVIALLST

-1225 KSDLSTVLKG
+1225 NSDLSTVLKG

>member
-1 MTPSDE
+1 MKDE
-7 IVDVV
+7 KF
-12 SSIANAPISSE
+12 SS
-23 TKESITP
+23 
-30 NFLKRM
+30 RM
-36 KQKTRDL
+36 SRKIRDF

-48 LATLGAWRG
+48 IATLGAWRG

-93 LNSEPFDAKI
+93 LETEPFDAKI
-103 EFKKAPNYESDGWTN
+103 EFKKAPTYESDGWTN

-132 RVEITDCTVIL
+132 KVEITDCTVIL
-143 GRQGIHGSGFFNED
+143 GRQGIHGGGFFNED

-162 PLEMRSIF
+162 PLEMRSIS
-170 SSTNDLWD
+170 SSTNELWG
-178 NVSFD
+178 NVSFE

-189 SGPPISSMRGIRLLG
+189 AGPPISSMRGIRLLG

-229 AEEVEEN
+229 ADEVEN
-236 RGVFLPSNIASE
+236 KRGIFLPSNIASE

-255 KLDELSFAY
+255 ELDELTFAY

-269 AGKGFEDATSD
+269 AGGALQGD

-288 VGDNG
+288 SGDNG
-293 YTYCRM
+293 YAYCRM
-299 DLTLTNLTIMGIYEP
+299 NMTLTNLTIMGIYEP
-314 WAFGNPTLAANPVFT
+314 WPFGNPTLAPNPIFT
-329 TWTALEELDREKL
+329 TWTALDELDQQKL

-372 DLGVQIESQN
+372 DLGMQIESQN
-382 YTSENIE
+382 YTSQNIE

-419 PIVVLSLSVLIYG
+419 PIVILSLSVLIYG

-499 ENVDVNPVL
+499 ENVEVNPVL
-508 GLSSTI
+508 GLGSTI
-514 ITAAATLGLAL
+514 VTAAATLGLAL

-553 KRWLHWLMFVIG
+553 KRWLHWLMFIIG

-586 WFVEGL
+586 WFIEGL

-604 GALLLGRIGAKGPR
+604 GALLLGRIGAKGPK
-618 IMQLFFGRTILLKD
+618 IMQLFLGKSPLLKD

-681 VGSDLQITTEQPTNF
+681 VGSDLQITTEEPSNF
-696 SEIQTLIN
+696 SEVQRILN
-704 EVYGEELVISGTTVT
+704 DVYGEELSISATTIT

-732 TWVILNGTRDVLDWT
+732 TWVLLNGTKDVLDWT

-769 AGESAAYVLDIWG
+769 AGESAAYILDIWG
-782 SGRKGGADRGDQL
+782 SGRKGGDDRGDEL
-795 LSLDDARSVN
+795 LSSGDTRSEN
-805 LTFTWTDIE
+805 LTFTWTDIDFGFS
-814 LEITGMDEETE
+814 GMDEEIE
-825 NESAPEFEMEQLQFL
+825 NETTPEFGIEQILFL
-840 LGSYGESLAVDLSN
+840 LESYSESMEVDLSN
-854 LDLQNADLSNR
+854 LNLQNADLSNR
-865 DLSGVDFTGTN
+865 DLSGVDFSGTN
-876 LSGANLSG
+876 LSGANLSN
-884 SIFTDS
+884 STLTNS
-890 LFIDTNLDNADFSNS
+890 LFGDTNLNNVNFKDS
-905 NLSNTIILNSLGPN
+905 NLSNTIIFNSAGPNFILNSD
-919 IISNSNFSNAN
+919 FTNAN
-930 LEGSFGLY
+930 LEGSFGLFN
-938 VLSFSDLTN
+938 LSFSDLTN
-947 ATCPNGEVTNSS
+947 TTCPNGAVTNIS
-959 SCDDLMITPS
+959 SCDELMIEISIDTLPPS
-969 IENLPSS
+969 FTD
-976 LSELLFSGGGI
+976 LLFTDTGF
-987 SFEINTQEYN
+987 SFEVKTTEYN
-997 QSLQYIGVHE
+997 QSLRYIGVHE
-1007 FIPGVP
+1007 FIPGIP
-1013 TITMSDTLVIG
+1013 TTTMADTLVIG
-1024 ESSWRA
+1024 ETSWRA
-1030 FVGDERANNF
+1030 LVGDDTANNF
-1040 STNTWIIKVD
+1040 SANTWIIKID
-1050 AVQGDELEAFRAN
+1050 AVQGKELEAFRAN
-1063 LEADSR
+1063 LDADSR
-1069 VSSAMDW
+1069 ISSAMDW

-1121 QRRKELAV
+1121 QRKKELAV

-1155 MFLGVLLG
+1155 MFLGILLG

-1201 LTLVSLTVFVA
+1201 LALVSLTVFVA

>member
-1 MTPSDE
+1 MTDE
-7 IVDVV
+7 
-12 SSIANAPISSE
+12 
-23 TKESITP
+23 K
-30 NFLKRM
+30 FFGRM
-36 KQKTRDL
+36 KRKVRDL

-48 LATLGAWRG
+48 IATLGAWRG

-93 LNSEPFDAKI
+93 LETEPFDAKI
-103 EFKKAPNYESDGWTN
+103 EFKKAPTYESDGWTN

-132 RVEITDCTVIL
+132 NVEITDCTVIL
-143 GRQGIHGSGFFNED
+143 GRQGIHGGGFFNED

-162 PLEMRSIF
+162 PLEMRSIS
-170 SSTNDLWD
+170 SSTNELWD

-183 YPELEN
+183 YPELQN
-189 SGPPISSMRGIRLLG
+189 AGPPISSMRGIRLLG

-229 AEEVEEN
+229 ADEVEN
-236 RGVFLPSNIASE
+236 KSGVFLPSNIASE

-255 KLDELSFAY
+255 KLDSVTFAY
-264 VIDRK
+264 VIDKK
-269 AGKGFEDATSD
+269 AGGALQSD
-280 WDCEGTID
+280 WECEGTID
-288 VGDNG
+288 SGDNG
-293 YTYCRM
+293 YAYCRM
-299 DLTLTNLTIMGIYEP
+299 NMTLTNLTIMGIYEP
-314 WAFGNPTLAANPVFT
+314 WPFGNPTLAPNPIFT
-329 TWTALEELDREKL
+329 TWTALDELDREIL

-372 DLGVQIESQN
+372 DLGMQIESQN

-419 PIVVLSLSVLIYG
+419 PIVLLSLSVLIYG

-469 TFAWVAGYI
+469 TFAWVAGYV

-499 ENVDVNPVL
+499 ENVEVNPVL
-508 GLSSTI
+508 GLGSTI

-553 KRWLHWLMFVIG
+553 KRWLHWLMFIIG

-586 WFVEGL
+586 WFIEGL

-618 IMQLFFGRTILLKD
+618 IMQLFLGKTPLLKD

-681 VGSDLQITTEQPTNF
+681 VGSDLQITTEQPSNF
-696 SEIQTLIN
+696 TEVQNILN
-704 EVYGEELVISGTTVT
+704 EVYGEELLISATTIT

-732 TWVILNGTRDVLDWT
+732 TWVLLNGTSDVLDWT
-747 EQSIPGKNIDTALES
+747 EQSLPGENIDTALES

-782 SGRKGGADRGDQL
+782 SGRKGGDDRGDEL
-795 LSLDDARSVN
+795 LSSDDSRSEN
-805 LTFTWTDIE
+805 LTFTWTDIDFDFSG
-814 LEITGMDEETE
+814 TDEEIE
-825 NESAPEFEMEQLQFL
+825 NETIPEFGFEQLQFL
-840 LGSYGESLAVDLSN
+840 LESYRESMEVDLSN
-854 LDLQNADLSNR
+854 LNLQNADLSNR
-865 DLSGVDFTGTN
+865 DLSGVDFSGTN
-876 LSGANLSG
+876 LSGANLSN
-884 SIFTDS
+884 STLTNS
-890 LFIDTNLDNADFSNS
+890 LFGDTNLDNVNFKNS
-905 NLSNTIILNSLGPN
+905 NLSNAIIFNTFVPNFILNSD
-919 IISNSNFSNAN
+919 FTNAN
-930 LEGSFGLY
+930 LEGSFGLFN
-938 VLSFSDLTN
+938 LSFSDLTN
-947 ATCPNGEVTNSS
+947 ATCPNGAITNTS
-959 SCDDLMITPS
+959 SCDEFMIEPS
-969 IENLPSS
+969 IENLPPSF
-976 LSELLFSGGGI
+976 SELIFTDGGF
-987 SFEINTQEYN
+987 SFEIQTTEYN
-997 QSLQYIGVHE
+997 QSLRYIGVHE
-1007 FIPGVP
+1007 FIPGIP
-1013 TITMSDTLVIG
+1013 TTTMSDTLVIG
-1024 ESSWRA
+1024 ETSWRA
-1030 FVGDERANNF
+1030 LVGDDTVNNF
-1040 STNTWIIKVD
+1040 SANTWIIKID
-1050 AVQGDELEAFRAN
+1050 GIQGDELEAFRAS
-1063 LEADSR
+1063 LDADSR
-1069 VSSAMDW
+1069 ISSAMDW
-1076 SSKHSEV
+1076 SSKHGEV

-1121 QRRKELAV
+1121 QRKKELAV

-1155 MFLGVLLG
+1155 MFLGILLG

-1201 LTLVSLTVFVA
+1201 LAIVSLTVFVA

>member
-1 MTPSDE
+1 MTDE
-7 IVDVV
+7 
-12 SSIANAPISSE
+12 
-23 TKESITP
+23 K
-30 NFLKRM
+30 FLGRM
-36 KQKTRDL
+36 KRKIRDL

-48 LATLGAWRG
+48 IATLGAWRG

-93 LNSEPFDAKI
+93 LETEPFDAKI
-103 EFKKAPNYESDGWTN
+103 EFKKAPTYESDGWTN

-132 RVEITDCTVIL
+132 NVEITDCTVIL
-143 GRQGIHGSGFFNED
+143 GRQGIHGGGFFNED

-162 PLEMRSIF
+162 PLEMRSIS

-183 YPELEN
+183 YPELQN
-189 SGPPISSMRGIRLLG
+189 AGPPISSMRGIRLLG

-229 AEEVEEN
+229 ADEVEN
-236 RGVFLPSNIASE
+236 KSGVFLPSNIASE
-248 AQANVGD
+248 AQAKVGD
-255 KLDELSFAY
+255 QLDSVTFAY
-264 VIDRK
+264 VIDKK
-269 AGKGFEDATSD
+269 AGGALQSD
-280 WDCEGTID
+280 WECEGTID
-288 VGDNG
+288 SGDNG
-293 YTYCRM
+293 YAYCRM
-299 DLTLTNLTIMGIYEP
+299 NMTLTNLTIMGIYEP
-314 WAFGNPTLAANPVFT
+314 WSFGNPTLAPNPIFT
-329 TWTALEELDREKL
+329 TWTALDELDREIL

-372 DLGVQIESQN
+372 DLGMQIESQN

-419 PIVVLSLSVLIYG
+419 PIVLLSLSVLIYG

-469 TFAWVAGYI
+469 TFAWVAGYV

-499 ENVDVNPVL
+499 ENVEVNPVL
-508 GLSSTI
+508 GLGSTI
-514 ITAAATLGLAL
+514 VTAAATLGLAL

-553 KRWLHWLMFVIG
+553 KRWLHWLMFIIG

-586 WFVEGL
+586 WFIEGL

-618 IMQLFFGRTILLKD
+618 IMQLFLGKTPLLKD

-681 VGSDLQITTEQPTNF
+681 VGSDLQITTEQPSNF
-696 SEIQTLIN
+696 TEVQNILN
-704 EVYGEELVISGTTVT
+704 EVYGEELLISATTIT

-732 TWVILNGTRDVLDWT
+732 TWVLLNGTSDVLDWT
-747 EQSIPGKNIDTALES
+747 EQSLPGENIDTALES

-782 SGRKGGADRGDQL
+782 SGRKGGDDRGDEL
-795 LSLDDARSVN
+795 LSLDDSRSEN
-805 LTFTWTDIE
+805 LTFTWTDID
-814 LEITGMDEETE
+814 LDFSGTDEEIE
-825 NESAPEFEMEQLQFL
+825 NEIIPEFGFEQLQFL
-840 LGSYGESLAVDLSN
+840 LESYRESMEVDLSN
-854 LDLQNADLSNR
+854 LNLQNADLSNR
-865 DLSGVDFTGTN
+865 DLSGVDFSGTN
-876 LSGANLSG
+876 LSGANLSN
-884 SIFTDS
+884 STLTNS
-890 LFIDTNLDNADFSNS
+890 LFGDTNLDNVNFKNS
-905 NLSNTIILNSLGPN
+905 NLSNAIIFNTFVPNFILNSD
-919 IISNSNFSNAN
+919 FTNAN
-930 LEGSFGLY
+930 LEGSFGLFN
-938 VLSFSDLTN
+938 LSFSDLTN
-947 ATCPNGEVTNSS
+947 ATCPNGAITNTS
-959 SCDDLMITPS
+959 SCDEFMIEPS
-969 IENLPSS
+969 IENLPPSF
-976 LSELLFSGGGI
+976 SELIFTDGGF
-987 SFEINTQEYN
+987 SFEVQTIEYN
-997 QSLQYIGVHE
+997 QSLRYIGVHE
-1007 FIPGVP
+1007 FIPGIP
-1013 TITMSDTLVIG
+1013 TTTMSDTLVIG
-1024 ESSWRA
+1024 ETSWRA
-1030 FVGDERANNF
+1030 LVGDDTVNNF
-1040 STNTWIIKVD
+1040 SANTWIIKID
-1050 AVQGDELEAFRAN
+1050 AIQGDELEAFRAS
-1063 LEADSR
+1063 LDADSR
-1069 VSSAMDW
+1069 ISSAMDW
-1076 SSKHSEV
+1076 SSKHGEV

-1121 QRRKELAV
+1121 QRKKELAV

-1155 MFLGVLLG
+1155 MFLGILLG

-1201 LTLVSLTVFVA
+1201 LAIVSLTVFVA